1 MKYIKHFEQKDKVWL
16 IRTDEPY
23 FSVSLDKLGLKI
35 KEETKKHMMKHKY
48 DKIYIKIDSSGT
60 HRQPWGWSDDYEIFT
75 KRNIKNMGEIELTD
89 DEINDF
95 LIKQNMNKYNL

>member
-35 KEETKKHMMKHKY
+35 KEETKKKWN
-48 DKIYIKIDSSGT
+48 T
-60 HRQPWGWSDDYEIFT
+60 
-75 KRNIKNMGEIELTD
+75 
-89 DEINDF
+89 
-95 LIKQNMNKYNL
+95 